1 MTSKLDNY
9 YLSKEEPLK
18 SCLLALRDVIVGQD
32 PHITKEWKFA
42 FPFFYYKGKMFCYTR
57 IDKKSGQ
64 PYIGFMDG
72 IRINHPALILE
83 NRSKIKV
90 LPIDPSTDLPIA
102 AIRDILTQAIA
113 VHNK

>member
-9 YLSKEEPLK
+9 YLSKEEPLR
-18 SCLLALRDVIVGQD
+18 SCLLALRDVIAGHD
-32 PHITKEWKFA
+32 PNISKEWKFN
-42 FPFFYYKGKMFCYTR
+42 FPFFYYRGKMFCYTR

-72 IRINHPALILE
+72 IRIKHPDLLLE

-90 LPIDPSTDLPIA
+90 LPINPSEDLPIE
-102 AIRDILTQAIA
+102 AITDILTQAIA
-113 VHNK
+113 IHNK